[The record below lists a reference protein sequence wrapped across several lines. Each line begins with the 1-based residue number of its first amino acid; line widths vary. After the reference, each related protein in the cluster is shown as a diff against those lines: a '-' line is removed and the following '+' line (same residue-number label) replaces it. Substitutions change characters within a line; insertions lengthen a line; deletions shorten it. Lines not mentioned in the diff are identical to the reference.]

1 LYTTSLPQELPS
13 APVADR
19 ADRRASVRY
28 PCSPQTL
35 CRIPRPLSHEACL
48 PATVRDVSTGG
59 ISVIVAQW
67 FGPGSLLRIDLENT
81 ARGFSRTLFAQVM
94 HAALQGDGR
103 WFIGCAL
110 LHQLSPD
117 ELRAL
122 LA

>member
-1 LYTTSLPQELPS
+1 LQPTSLLPNLP
-13 APVADR
+13 AVPATDPD
-19 ADRRASVRY
+19 DRRACVRY
-28 PCSPQTL
+28 PCSPGTS
-35 CRIPRPLSHEACL
+35 CRIPRPLSHDACL
-48 PATVRDVSTGG
+48 PATIRDISTGG
-59 ISVIVAQW
+59 ISVIVSQW
-67 FGPGSLLRIDLENT
+67 FGPGSLLRIDLENA

-94 HAALQGDGR
+94 HAAVQADGR